1 MAENTENKMLSVVVT
16 NANKLPDLAI
26 KDAQLVF
33 VRDKQKIALDIGGI
47 RTFYNEIVTLETE
60 SERTSLS
67 PVEGLYYF
75 IIETAVLWTYQ
86 ATGWIKLTTS
96 PEEIIFIGTNLP
108 GLGTENKIYINK
120 IEKNISI
127 WDNET
132 QNFIPISNYTETIEG
147 NEILS
152 LFN

>member
-96 PEEIIFIGTNLP
+96 PEEIIFIGTSLP

-120 IEKNISI
+120 IEKNIFI